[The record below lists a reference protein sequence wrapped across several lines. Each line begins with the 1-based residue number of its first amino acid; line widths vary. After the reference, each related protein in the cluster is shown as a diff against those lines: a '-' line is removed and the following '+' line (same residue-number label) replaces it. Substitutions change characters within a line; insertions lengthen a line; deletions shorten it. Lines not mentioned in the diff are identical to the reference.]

1 MDEEAEMA
9 FKADK
14 IWVDGEMVDW
24 DKAQIHI
31 LSHVVHYGTSAFEGL
46 RCYKTSRGSVV
57 MRLEEHIKRLYDSCK
72 IYRMEIPYEQKVL
85 EEAVLET
92 LRVNKLEEA
101 YIRPFVFRGFG
112 ALGVNPLNCPMHVAV
127 AAWEWGKYLGPEALE
142 NGVNVCVSS
151 WNRAAPNTFPTLA
164 KVGANYM
171 NSQLIKM
178 EALRDGYDEGIAL
191 DTSGFISE
199 GSGENIFVVV
209 NGSIYTPPSSSSIL
223 PGITRHC
230 MFQLARDMGIVIKQH
245 QLPREILY
253 TADEVFMTGTA
264 AEITPVTKV
273 DNITVGTGKRGPV
286 AKALQ
291 EKYFGVINGELE
303 DKHGWLTQL

>member
-1 MDEEAEMA
+1 MA

-14 IWVDGEMVDW
+14 IWFDGKLVDW
-24 DKAQIHI
+24 DKAQIHV
-31 LSHVVHYGTSAFEGL
+31 LSHVVHYGTSAFEWL
-46 RCYKTSRGSVV
+46 RCYKTPKGSVV
-57 MRLEEHIKRLYDSCK
+57 MRIKEHIKRLYDSCK
-72 IYRMEIPYEQKVL
+72 IYRIDTPFTQEQV
-85 EEAVLET
+85 EAAILET
-92 LRVNKLEEA
+92 LRANRLEEA
-101 YIRPFVFRGFG
+101 YIRPFIFRGFG
-112 ALGVNPLNCPMHVAV
+112 QLGVNPLHCPVHTAV
-127 AAWEWGKYLGPEALE
+127 AAWDWGKYLGPEALE

-151 WNRAAPNTFPTLA
+151 WNRPAPNTLPTLA

-191 DTSGFISE
+191 DSYGFLSE

-209 NGSIYTPPSSSSIL
+209 SGCIYTPPSSSSIL

-230 MFQLARDMGIVIKQH
+230 IFQMARDLGITIKQH

-253 TADEVFMTGTA
+253 TAEEVFMSGTA

-273 DNITVGTGKRGPV
+273 DNIVVGSGKRGPV
-286 AKALQ
+286 ARALQ
-291 EKYFGVINGELE
+291 ERYFAIINGELE
-303 DKHGWLTQL
+303 DKHGWLTKV